1 MKKLILT
8 ILFSFFLL
16 TPAWAADLGDAF
28 GNSEQEAPIDTIAKE
43 ANFQSTE
50 NNNIEN
56 LIRTALNLLF
66 SVIGAIFIAL
76 TILAGFRWM
85 IAEGNQEQVTKAKH
99 SIKSSL
105 IGIVVVL
112 LAYAITYFVFSVF
125 IPKSLNT

>member
-1 MKKLILT
+1 MKKIVLT

-28 GNSEQEAPIDTIAKE
+28 GNYEREAPIDTIAKE

-56 LIRTALNLLF
+56 LIQTVLNLLF

-85 IAEGNQEQVTKAKH
+85 TADGNQEQVTKAKH

-105 IGIVVVL
+105 IGVAVVI
-112 LAYAITYFVFSVF
+112 LAYALTYFVFSIF
-125 IPKSLNT
+125 ISKSLNT